1 MTAILYRPQPP
12 LSKFVEAIWMFEG
25 QVPQHRQE
33 RILPTGVMQ
42 MVINLHEADLR
53 IYDRQHPDRY
63 QSFGGGL
70 LSGTHSE
77 YIVIDTSQ
85 QASVIGVHFKPGGA
99 FPLLRMPADELQD
112 TAVSLETLWK
122 IHAAVLREQLL
133 TAATPL
139 LKVRLLEQFLLAQA
153 ARPWERHPAVALAL
167 KEFTCGTLTRSIS
180 EITDQIG
187 LSSRR
192 FIQVFKQETG
202 LTPKV
207 FCRIQRFQKVL
218 STIGMNQDIDWVN
231 LALECGYFDQA
242 HFIHDFRAFS
252 GLSPS
257 TYLAQRTEHTNH
269 VPLVDTT
276 I

>member
-12 LSKFVEAIWMFEG
+12 LSQFVETIWMFEG
-25 QVPQHRQE
+25 HVPQHRRE

-42 MVINLHEADLR
+42 MVINLHEEDLR

-77 YIVIDTSQ
+77 YIVVDTSQ
-85 QASVIGVHFKPGGA
+85 QGSVIGVHFKPGGA
-99 FPLLRMPADELQD
+99 FPLFRMPADELKD

-122 IHAAVLREQLL
+122 IHATVLHEQLL
-133 TAATPL
+133 AAATPL

-153 ARPWERHPAVALAL
+153 ARPWERHPAVAFAL
-167 KEFTCGTLTRSIS
+167 NEFTRGPLTRPIS

-218 STIGMNQDIDWVN
+218 ATIGMNQDIDWVD

-242 HFIHDFRAFS
+242 HFIHDFRSFA

-257 TYLAQRTEHTNH
+257 TYLAHRTNHINH
-269 VPLVDTT
+269 VPLVE
-276 I
+276 

>member
-12 LSKFVEAIWMFEG
+12 LSQFVEVIWMFEG
-25 QVPQHRQE
+25 QVPQYRRE

-42 MVINLHEADLR
+42 LVINLHQEDLR

-70 LSGTHSE
+70 LSGAHSE
-77 YIVIDTSQ
+77 YIVIDTSP
-85 QASVIGVHFKPGGA
+85 QAAVIGVHFKPGGA
-99 FPLLRMPADELQD
+99 FPLLKMPADELQD
-112 TAVSLETLWK
+112 TAVSLETLWR
-122 IHAAVLREQLL
+122 IHASVLREQLL
-133 TAATPL
+133 AAATPL
-139 LKVRLLEQFLLAQA
+139 LKVRRLEHFLLAQA
-153 ARPWERHPAVALAL
+153 ARPWERHPAVAFAL
-167 KEFTCGTLTRSIS
+167 KAFTGESLTRPIS

-202 LTPKV
+202 FTPKV

-218 STIGMNQDIDWVN
+218 SAIGMNQDIDWVE

-257 TYLAQRTEHTNH
+257 TYLAQRTAHTNH
-269 VPLVDTT
+269 VPLVE
-276 I
+276 